1 MSGTAPAN
9 AAPLRV
15 ERDDG
20 VAVLTL
26 DRPDVLNAFDETLTE
41 ALGGALRDAAD
52 DATVRCV
59 VLTGAGR
66 AFSAGQ
72 DLRDRAA
79 AIERGDDLR
88 LGDEL
93 RRRYHPSIEAI
104 RAMRKPVIAAVNGVV
119 AGAGFGLAVACDLRV
134 AASSATFRAAWSK
147 VGLVPDA
154 GSAFFLPRLIG
165 WGRALDLALTGRT
178 VDSEEALAIGL
189 VTRVWPDGSCADGWR
204 ALARELAA
212 GATEAF
218 ALTKEGLNASWER
231 DFRSFLELE
240 ASLQDRAGRSHD
252 YAEGVRAFLGKRP
265 AKFEGR

>member
-1 MSGTAPAN
+1 MSGTAPAS
-9 AAPLRV
+9 AKPLRR
-15 ERDDG
+15 ERDGG
-20 VAVLTL
+20 VAILTL
-26 DRPDVLNAFDETLTE
+26 DRPDVLNAFDEALTD
-41 ALGGALRDAAD
+41 ALGAALREVASDAAIR
-52 DATVRCV
+52 AV
-59 VLTGAGR
+59 VITGAGR

-134 AASSATFRAAWSK
+134 ATASATFRAAWSK

-154 GSAFFLPRLIG
+154 GSAFFLPRLVG
-165 WGRALDLALTGRT
+165 WGRALDLAFTGRT
-178 VDSEEALAIGL
+178 VGADEALAIGL
-189 VTRVWPDGSCADGWR
+189 VARVWPDAEFAERWR
-204 ALARELAA
+204 SLARELAE

-218 ALTKEGLNASWER
+218 ALTKEGFNASWER
-231 DFRSFLELE
+231 DFGAFLELE
-240 ASLQDRAGRSHD
+240 ASLQDRAGRSLD
-252 YAEGVRAFLGKRP
+252 FAEGVRAFLAKRP

>member
-1 MSGTAPAN
+1 LS
-9 AAPLRV
+9 AAATDAGPLRV
-15 ERDDG
+15 ERDGG
-20 VAVLTL
+20 VRILTL
-26 DRPDVLNAFDETLTE
+26 DRPDVLNAFDEALTG
-41 ALGGALRDAAD
+41 ALAAGLRDAAD
-52 DATVRCV
+52 DASVRAV
-59 VLTGAGR
+59 VITGAGR

-104 RAMRKPVIAAVNGVV
+104 RTMRKPVIAAVNGIV

-134 AASSATFRAAWSK
+134 ASSSASFRAAWSK

-154 GSAFFLPRLIG
+154 GSAFFLPRLVG

-178 VDSEEALAIGL
+178 VNADEALAIGL
-189 VTRVWPDGSCADGWR
+189 VARVWPEPEFATQWR
-204 ALARELAA
+204 SLAAELAA

-240 ASLQDRAGRSHD
+240 ASLQDRAGRSRD
-252 YAEGVRAFLGKRP
+252 YAEGVRAFLAKRP
-265 AKFEGR
+265 PRFEGR